1 MSSATYTEL
10 LERERELVV
19 IRESLAAAQTH
30 SGSALVLEGPPGVG
44 KTRLLAESCTLAGEL
59 GFTVLSAVGGE
70 LERDFPYGVARQL
83 FEPALTRAPA
93 RDRVA
98 LLDGA
103 ARFASPALG
112 LGSEAVGE
120 SQDDAEFAVVH
131 GLYWLAAN
139 FAASG
144 PLLIA
149 VDDAHWVDTPSLR
162 YLSYLTRRIA
172 DLQAVL
178 VVASRPAETDPR
190 ALGAVAGNPGVRVL
204 RPKPLSAAA
213 VAALIRARLG
223 ECTDDELCR
232 ACHTATAGNPFFVI
246 ELLRAL
252 EEEQLAPG
260 ADATRRVRA
269 LGAGAVSD
277 TVFVR
282 LTRLPADAQA
292 IAKAAAVLGAAAPLG
307 HVATLAEL
315 DEDRSSA
322 AVDTL
327 AAAAI
332 LRPGRP
338 LEFVHPVMREAV
350 YQRLSDGER
359 ARAHWCAANL
369 LADWG
374 GTLDEVATHL
384 LHADPAGAAWAVEA
398 LRDAARGALAR
409 GAPEAAAV
417 FLERALIEPPTRGMR
432 SEVLRELGVTELR
445 AGRLAATSAQEQEP
459 TAITHLREAVA
470 LADHPRAGAIAAR
483 DLADAL
489 WACDRFPEAMSTL
502 ERAIADVG
510 EADAPLALGLEAHL
524 VAVGWLDRSN
534 WSLVSPRLD
543 GVAQLAGK
551 TPAERLLLGMLAL
564 RGLLDGEPA
573 SVVAGHAERALA
585 NQGISEGLTPQA
597 VNFPGIALY
606 CCDRLHQA
614 EQAFSTRIAEAR
626 KHGEIRAVAALLCWR
641 AETLRRQGRLSDAET
656 DAREAIAISEER
668 NWSIAMPGT
677 RGVLADTLLDQ
688 GDPQRALTVL
698 DGPVTPTGYWSW
710 NVFLLARGRARV
722 AAGDV
727 RTGLEDL
734 LEAGA
739 RQQDWGPA
747 APALLPWR
755 STAARAHAALGNTEQ
770 ARALV
775 RDELDLARRFGAPR
789 ALAIAMSAT
798 AAVDGGDRGVEILRE
813 AADVLKDSPAVLDL
827 GATLVELGS
836 ALRRSGQRAAA
847 RDPLRRGLDI
857 AHRLGAQVLA
867 AHAREELLASGA
879 RPRRL
884 LLTGA
889 AALTPSERR
898 IARMAAQ
905 ELTNREIAQ
914 ALFVSQRTVETHLS
928 HCYQKLDITTR
939 SQLKDALEAG

>member
-1 MSSATYTEL
+1 MILAAAPEL
-10 LERERELVV
+10 LERERELVT
-19 IRESLAAAQTH
+19 IRESIAAAQAH

-83 FEPALTRAPA
+83 FEAALTGAAA

-103 ARFASPALG
+103 ARFASPAVG
-112 LGSEAVGE
+112 LGNEAVGE
-120 SQDDAEFAVVH
+120 PQDDAEFAVIH

-139 FAASG
+139 FAACG

-149 VDDAHWVDTPSLR
+149 VDDAHWVDKPSLR

-172 DLQAVL
+172 DLQVVL
-178 VVASRPAETDPR
+178 VMASRPAEIDPR
-190 ALGAVAGNPGVRVL
+190 ALGAVGNPGVRVL
-204 RPKPLSAAA
+204 RPKPLGAAA
-213 VAALIRARLG
+213 VAALVRARLG
-223 ECTDDELCR
+223 ESTDDELCR

-252 EEEQLAPG
+252 DEEQLAPG
-260 ADATRRVRA
+260 ADATRRVRT

-282 LTRLPADAQA
+282 LARVPPDAQA
-292 IAKAAAVLGAAAPLG
+292 IAKAAAVLGAAAPLR

-315 DEDRSSA
+315 DEERSSA

-359 ARAHWCAANL
+359 ARGHWCAANL

-374 GTLDEVATHL
+374 GNLDEVATHL

-409 GAPEAAAV
+409 GAPEAATA
-417 FLERALIEPPTRGMR
+417 FLERALIEPPARGM
-432 SEVLRELGVTELR
+432 SGEVLRELGVAELR

-470 LADHPRAGAIAAR
+470 LADDPQARAIAAR

-510 EADAPLALGLEAHL
+510 EADRPLALGLEAHL

-534 WSLVSPRLD
+534 WSVVSPRLD
-543 GVAQLAGK
+543 GVAQLAGT

-573 SVVAGHAERALA
+573 SVVAEHAERALA
-585 NQGISEGLTPQA
+585 DQGISEGLTPQA

-606 CCDRLHQA
+606 CCDRLDQA

-641 AETLRRQGRLSDAET
+641 AETLRRMGRLIDAEG
-656 DAREAIAISEER
+656 DALEAIAISEER

-677 RGVLADTLLDQ
+677 RGVLAETLLDR
-688 GDPQRALTVL
+688 GDPERALAVL
-698 DGPVTPTGYWSW
+698 EGPFTPTGYWSW
-710 NVFLLARGRARV
+710 NVFLHARGRALVTLGDLR
-722 AAGDV
+722 AG
-727 RTGLEDL
+727 LADL

-739 RQQDWGPA
+739 RQGDWGPA

-755 STAARAHAALGNTEQ
+755 SSAAIVHGALGNTEQ
-770 ARALV
+770 ARAFA
-775 RDELDLARRFGAPR
+775 RDELDLARRFDAPR
-789 ALAIAMSAT
+789 ALAIALRAT
-798 AAVDGGDRGVEILRE
+798 AAVEGRDRSLALLRE
-813 AADVLKDSPAVLDL
+813 AADALEHSPAALDL
-827 GATLVELGS
+827 AVSLVELGS

-857 AHRLGAQVLA
+857 AHRLGAQALA

-939 SQLKDALEAG
+939 SQLKDALAAG